1 MVIDLSN
8 VVKEIMKKMI
18 PMTLLIMLITTMML
32 VIVIMGKMTKMI
44 LY

>member
-32 VIVIMGKMTKMI
+32 VIVIMGKMTKMR